1 MYLRKNT
8 PEEILESIRLRMIYS
23 TSKTLNENLKVIK
36 EQSEQCPNSI
46 SYEELKQLGID
57 AGNIVKKMDASFV
70 RMGYGEERA
79 NELYNI
85 IKSLVGKNVFDDIT
99 NECVNAIEKFKQSFK
114 ETGSRGWF
122 QSGFDLE
129 EKIRDF
135 SSGFYEN
142 EPEVLRYLKA
152 TTKLLNQSSKTN
164 VVNPNPVNPGNS
176 RQQNINNLYC
186 SLSNNRITLGANKG
200 KRWDKY
206 VEYYKITPEEINI
219 AKSSCSKKNGISPN
233 PIKKKYQFC
242 KSFPFRKGCNNRL
255 IIEVQSCLGLPKKHQ
270 TGNFGPITLKS
281 LNERLKSLGKAE
293 TSEITEDVY
302 RIIIQNCNGSS
313 DIEPSK
319 RTTEPVQLD
328 GPKRP
333 STSIGYD
340 LPTTINAG
348 PKLSAPNVSG
358 EQLFKAYL
366 DLKDLY
372 KRGDDWVF
380 KGDNMTR
387 DNLDKVSQYLRDQ
400 GYRTLEKGDKPYG
413 EKFVWKR

>member
-36 EQSEQCPNSI
+36 EQESDENQEILELLSDGAIGWFGTRTNSLISAIDKIRDANHYKQIESEMNKNLIRYGDYKSIESMLNGELESDNLSVVKEIQSKLKSKGINLTFDQDGYSLFEPNSI
-46 SYEELKQLGID
+46 KISLGSD
-57 AGNIVKKMDASFV
+57 A
-70 RMGYGEERA
+70 
-79 NELYNI
+79 
-85 IKSLVGKNVFDDIT
+85 
-99 NECVNAIEKFKQSFK
+99 
-114 ETGSRGWF
+114 
-122 QSGFDLE
+122 
-129 EKIRDF
+129 
-135 SSGFYEN
+135 
-142 EPEVLRYLKA
+142 
-152 TTKLLNQSSKTN
+152 
-164 VVNPNPVNPGNS
+164 PVNPANS
-176 RQQNINNLYC
+176 RQQNINNAYC
-186 SLSNNRITLGANKG
+186 NLSKDNIITGGFFKG
-200 KRWDKY
+200 KTWDFYARKY
-206 VEYYKITPEEINI
+206 NITPEEIEV
-219 AKSSCSKKNGISPN
+219 AKSSCTKKGYTPPK
-233 PIKKKYQFC
+233 PIYTYC
-242 KSFPFRKGCNNRL
+242 KSFPFKQKCKNRL
-255 IIEVQSCLGLPKKHQ
+255 IIEVQSCLGLPKNHQ

-340 LPTTINAG
+340 LPTTINGG
-348 PKLSAPNVSG
+348 PVSAPNVSG

-366 DLKDLY
+366 DVKDLY

-387 DNLDKVSQYLRDQ
+387 DNLDKVSEYLRGQ

>member
-23 TSKTLNENLKVIK
+23 SSKTLNENLKVIK
-36 EQSEQCPNSI
+36 EQASDENQEILKLLRTGAVGPGGFGTDENSLILAIDKIRDVNHYKQIESEISKNPRNFLNYNSI
-46 SYEELKQLGID
+46 ESILKGELES
-57 AGNIVKKMDASFV
+57 GNT
-70 RMGYGEERA
+70 
-79 NELYNI
+79 NI
-85 IKSLVGKNVFDDIT
+85 IKDIQGKLKGKGIDLTYDLKPGKDG
-99 NECVNAIEKFKQSFK
+99 AL
-114 ETGSRGWF
+114 GWF
-122 QSGFDLE
+122 E
-129 EKIRDF
+129 P
-135 SSGFYEN
+135 SSI
-142 EPEVLRYLKA
+142 K
-152 TTKLLNQSSKTN
+152 
-164 VVNPNPVNPGNS
+164 VNLGNTIPVNPGNS

-186 SLSNNRITLGANKG
+186 SLSNNRITLGVNKG

-206 VEYYKITPEEINI
+206 VEYYKVTPEEIEV
-219 AKSSCSKKNGISPN
+219 AKSSCTKKGYTP
-233 PIKKKYQFC
+233 PKPKYTYC
-242 KSFPFRKGCNNRL
+242 KSFPFKQKCKNRL
-255 IIEVQSCLGLPKKHQ
+255 IIEVQSCLGLPKNHQ

-319 RTTEPVQLD
+319 RTTKPVQLD

>member
-1 MYLRKNT
+1 MYLKKNT

-85 IKSLVGKNVFDDIT
+85 IKSLIGKNVFDDIT

-114 ETGSRGWF
+114 QTGSRGWF
-122 QSGFDLE
+122 ESGFDLE

-135 SSGFYEN
+135 SSGYYEN
-142 EPEVLRYLKA
+142 EPEVLRYLNA
-152 TTKLLNQSSKTN
+152 TTKLLNQSSKKD
-164 VVNPNPVNPGNS
+164 VVDPNPQNPGNS
-176 RQQNINNLYC
+176 RQQNINNAYC
-186 SLSNNRITLGANKG
+186 NLSKDTIITGGFFKG
-200 KRWDKY
+200 KTWDFYARKY
-206 VEYYKITPEEINI
+206 NITPEEIEV
-219 AKSSCSKKNGISPN
+219 AKSSCTKKGYTPPK
-233 PIKKKYQFC
+233 PIYTYC
-242 KSFPFRKGCNNRL
+242 KSFPFKQKCKNRL

-340 LPTTINAG
+340 LPTTINGG
-348 PKLSAPNVSG
+348 PVSAPNVSG

-366 DLKDLY
+366 DVKDLY

-380 KGDNMTR
+380 KGKNMTK
-387 DNLDKVSQYLRDQ
+387 DNLDKVSEYLRDQ